1 MSDLDR
7 IARLRIALLDT
18 EPAVW
23 RVVEVPLT
31 TTLRA
36 LHEVI
41 QAAMPFQNYHL
52 YEFQIGEHRYGIVDL
67 DFGADLPIRDAKSIR
82 LSRFLGE
89 GVSAF
94 TYVYDFGDNWQHAV
108 TVEAVC
114 DGEPGTTIRASS
126 TAPAGP
132 RPRMSVGRRGS
143 RSSCASWPVR
153 EPVSTSAWWSGTAA
167 RSTRPR
173 STWRRSRPSSA
184 SWPDD
189 ARWARPLASKHGPR
203 HNDRPQLSP
212 GPR

>member
-7 IARLRIALLDT
+7 IARLRIALHDT
-18 EPAVW
+18 EPTVW

-89 GVSAF
+89 GVSVF

-108 TVEAVC
+108 TVEGVVEGDPDVAYPRFVDGAGRAPPEDVGGTPGFEEFIKAV
-114 DGEPGTTIRASS
+114 
-126 TAPAGP
+126 
-132 RPRMSVGRRGS
+132 
-143 RSSCASWPVR
+143 
-153 EPVSTSAWWSGTAA
+153 
-167 RSTRPR
+167 TRPR
-173 STWRRSRPSSA
+173 ARDHKRMVEWYGGPFDPAEVDVAAITAKLGKLARRRA
-184 SWPDD
+184 LGKAAGLK
-189 ARWARPLASKHGPR
+189 ARAQA
-203 HNDRPQLSP
+203 Q
-212 GPR
+212 

>member
-7 IARLRIALLDT
+7 IARLRIALHDT
-18 EPAVW
+18 EPTVW

-89 GVSAF
+89 GVSVF

-108 TVEAVC
+108 TVEGVVEGDPDMAYPRFVDGAGRAPPEDVGGTPGFEEFIKAV
-114 DGEPGTTIRASS
+114 T
-126 TAPAGP
+126 
-132 RPRMSVGRRGS
+132 RRK
-143 RSSCASWPVR
+143 
-153 EPVSTSAWWSGTAA
+153 
-167 RSTRPR
+167 
-173 STWRRSRPSSA
+173 RRSAPTF
-184 SWPDD
+184 WG
-189 ARWARPLASKHGPR
+189 LTG
-203 HNDRPQLSP
+203 
-212 GPR
+212 

>member
-18 EPAVW
+18 EPTVW
-23 RVVEVPLT
+23 RVVELPLT

-52 YEFQIGEHRYGIVDL
+52 YEFQIGEHRYGIVDP

-94 TYVYDFGDNWQHAV
+94 SYVYDFGDNWQHSV

-114 DGEPGTTIRASS
+114 DGEPGTNYPRLIDGAGRA
-126 TAPAGP
+126 PP
-132 RPRMSVGRRGS
+132 EDVG
-143 RSSCASWPVR
+143 
-153 EPVSTSAWWSGTAA
+153 GTPGFEEFIKAV
-167 RSTRPR
+167 TRPR
-173 STWRRSRPSSA
+173 AREHKRMVEWYGGPFDPAEVDVAAITAKLGKLARRRA
-184 SWPDD
+184 LGKAAGLK
-189 ARWARPLASKHGPR
+189 ARAQA
-203 HNDRPQLSP
+203 Q
-212 GPR
+212 